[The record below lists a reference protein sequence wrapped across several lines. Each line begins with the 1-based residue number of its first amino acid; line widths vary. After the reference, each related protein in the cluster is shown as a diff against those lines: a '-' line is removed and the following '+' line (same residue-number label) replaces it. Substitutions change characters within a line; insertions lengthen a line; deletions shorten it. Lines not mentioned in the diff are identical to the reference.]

1 MTIEL
6 ARPHMAPK
14 PWGVTNVRPW
24 SGVTS
29 EGVSIG
35 EISYERPE
43 RTGSA
48 PALLLKVLLTSQ
60 PLSIQVHPDDD
71 TAHAMGLPNGKSE
84 AWYVLSA
91 KPGAKV
97 GVGLKQS
104 MTTLQLRAAINNGSI
119 VDHVA
124 WRGVAAGDVIVVPAG
139 TIHAIGAGLVIAEI
153 QQRSDTT
160 FRLFDYG
167 RSRELHLEKAL
178 VAADTEPAEQ
188 QLWPDR
194 LTDERSL
201 LVDNPHFVFERIE
214 LPPGSLWGLQAIKET
229 WILIVAGSATAG
241 TFPVTAGDALFVE
254 ADRVELGAGA
264 AGVIAL
270 VAYVAAGGPVVEL
283 LHRLTVG
290 LSRAVQDP
298 PQPELSPFLA
308 QSGSSVACR
317 GTRP

>member
-6 ARPHMAPK
+6 ARAHTAPK
-14 PWGVTNVRPW
+14 PWGLADVRPW
-24 SGVTS
+24 SGATS
-29 EGVSIG
+29 DGVSIG
-35 EISYERPE
+35 EISYQRPG
-43 RTGSA
+43 RTVSA

-71 TAHAMGLPNGKSE
+71 TAHAMGLPNGKTE
-84 AWYVLSA
+84 AWYILGA

-97 GVGLKQS
+97 AVGLKQS
-104 MTTLQLRAAINNGSI
+104 MTKLQLRAAINDGSI
-119 VDHVA
+119 AEHVA

-139 TIHAIGAGLVIAEI
+139 TIHAVGAGLVIAEI

-167 RSRELHLEKAL
+167 RSRELHVERAL
-178 VAADTEPAEQ
+178 AAAHTEPAEL
-188 QLWPDR
+188 QLWPHR

-214 LPPGSLWGLQAIKET
+214 LQPGSSWCLQAIRET
-229 WILIVAGSATAG
+229 WVLIIAGS
-241 TFPVTAGDALFVE
+241 VTASTFSVATGDALFVE

-264 AGVIAL
+264 DGVIAL
-270 VAYVAAGGPVVEL
+270 VAYVGAGGPVVEL
-283 LHRLTVG
+283 LQRLTVG

-298 PQPELSPFLA
+298 PPPELTPILA
-308 QSGSSVACR
+308 QSSSFPSYR